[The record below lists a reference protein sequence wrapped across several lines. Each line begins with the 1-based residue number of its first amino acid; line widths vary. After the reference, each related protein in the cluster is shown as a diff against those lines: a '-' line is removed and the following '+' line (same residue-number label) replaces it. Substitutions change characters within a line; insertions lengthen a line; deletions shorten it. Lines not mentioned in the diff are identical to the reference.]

1 MSSRIPLVH
10 CLGCG
15 RAGRS
20 LLRLLADAELV
31 QVGYVVNRSLH
42 SAQQAVSFIGAGC
55 AADALPVL
63 GQNDGLLIA
72 LPESQLESA
81 AEAIQIKQSQA
92 SGSQALGFA
101 FHLSASQS
109 SELLQGVAERVA
121 SLHPAMAFADP
132 KQAITQFA
140 GSWCVLEGDA
150 SLCQQLS
157 RWVEC
162 LAARAIVATQL
173 DKTLYHAAAMGASNL
188 ILATL
193 GLAQR
198 VAQVAGVPEESST
211 GLLSA
216 LALRNVAATQEQG
229 VTAAFTGPV
238 ERGDVRAVSRLMQA
252 VSQADALSA
261 SDRQLWQQLLRAC
274 LPLVAQQGRLS
285 TEQLQTMAASMD
297 QQTTP
302 TRSDH

>member
-63 GQNDGLLIA
+63 GQDDGLLIA

-81 AEAIQIKQSQA
+81 VKAIQIKQ
-92 SGSQALGFA
+92 SQALGFA

-162 LAARAIVATQL
+162 LAARVIVATQL

-229 VTAAFTGPV
+229 VAAAFTGPV

-274 LPLVAQQGRLS
+274 LPLVEQQGRLS